1 MTIRD
6 QLNRLPEPYRTL
18 ALKRAEE
25 KPYFKLSEKSELA
38 VHMAL
43 YEAFRWN
50 DTPEGE
56 DFWDAVYE
64 WAKTHFD
71 ADMPQLPP
79 IPEE

>member
-25 KPYFKLSEKSELA
+25 QPKHSLEDSSDSVWLA
-38 VHMAL
+38 V
-43 YEAFRWN
+43 EKAFWKFHTR
-50 DTPEGE
+50 EGR
-56 DFWDAVYE
+56 DFWDAVSD
-64 WAKTHFD
+64 WARIHIDGDLPK
-71 ADMPQLPP
+71 LPP